1 MKPNKKNDSNK
12 KNDKKENKNPL
23 YFSKYRINTVVF
35 CSQLCQT
42 IHRTFLESLP
52 VARKKVA
59 ELPNICETMFSTRK
73 YLIYFIELWPK
84 QQNQN

>member
-1 MKPNKKNDSNK
+1 MKPSSHSNNK
-12 KNDKKENKNPL
+12 KNDKKATKNLL
-23 YFSKYRINTVVF
+23 YFSKYRINIVVL

-59 ELPNICETMFSTRK
+59 ELPNICETIFSTRK
-73 YLIYFIELWPK
+73 HFDLFY
-84 QQNQN
+84 